1 MRRILSSIANPRA
14 LRRALLGALALI
26 GAAGLSAQEDPA
38 PRAVVVET
46 EGPVSPAMSDYLI
59 RSIDEAAESGARIV
73 ILEMDTPGGLDT
85 SMREIVSAILNA
97 PIPVATY
104 VSPQGARAASA
115 GTYIAYASHVAAMA
129 PATHLGAATP
139 VAMGGGGGGGDDD
152 EGGMPFGL
160 QAEETADE
168 EAPDDAADA
177 ADAARDEDGAVDAG
191 VARDDADDADA
202 AAERAAEEAAEE
214 AAPPPDD
221 QLTAQERKAINDA
234 VSYIRGLAELRGR
247 NADWAERAVREAAT
261 LTASNAEAEGVI
273 DFVAADVPE
282 LLEKADGMVVEVAG
296 AEVTLETAG
305 LEIENVEPDWRTAF
319 LSVITNPNVALI
331 LMLVGVY
338 GLIFEFLNP
347 GALVP
352 GTIGGISLLLGLYS
366 LALLPLNWAGVG
378 LILLGLAL
386 IVAEAF
392 APSFGILGIGGTV
405 ALVLGMMIMFDG
417 DAPGM
422 EVSIPLVGGVAV
434 TGLIVTL
441 IIARLAMRS
450 FSVPVVIGPEQTRD
464 TTAQVLDWNG
474 RQGHVWLQG
483 ERWRARS
490 NAPLELAKGDTVRI
504 ERIDTLTVTVAPV
517 D

>member
-1 MRRILSSIANPRA
+1 MSNAANSNPMRRAARVVRLVV
-14 LRRALLGALALI
+14 LGALAML
-26 GAAGLSAQEDPA
+26 GAAGLSAQDSE

-46 EGPVSPAMSDYLI
+46 KGAVTPAMADYLT
-59 RSIDEAAESGARIV
+59 RSIDAAAENGARIV

-85 SMREIVSAILNA
+85 SMRDIISAILNS
-97 PIPVATY
+97 PVPVATY
-104 VSPQGARAASA
+104 VSPAGARAASA

-139 VAMGGGGGGGDDD
+139 VAIGGGGGGGDD
-152 EGGMPFGL
+152 ENGGMPFGL
-160 QAEETADE
+160 QAE
-168 EAPDDAADA
+168 DDAATDDDD
-177 ADAARDEDGAVDAG
+177 DAARDEDAAAEDA
-191 VARDDADDADA
+191 ADDATED
-202 AAERAAEEAAEE
+202 

-221 QLTAQERKAINDA
+221 QLSAQERKAINDA
-234 VSYIRGLAELRGR
+234 VSYIRGLAELRDR

-261 LTASNAEAEGVI
+261 LTAPNAAAEGVI
-273 DFVAADVPE
+273 DFVARDVPD
-282 LLEKADGMVVEVAG
+282 LLEQADGMVVEVNG

-305 LEIENVEPDWRTAF
+305 LAIENVEPDWRTAF
-319 LSVITNPNVALI
+319 LSVLTNPNVALI

-352 GTIGGISLLLGLYS
+352 GTIGGISLLLGMYS
-366 LALLPLNWAGVG
+366 LAMLPLNWAGAG
-378 LILLGLAL
+378 LLLLGLAL

-392 APSFGILGIGGTV
+392 APSFGILGIGGTA

-434 TGLIVTL
+434 TGLILTL

-450 FSVPVVIGPEQTRD
+450 FKMPVVIGPDQTRD
-464 TTAQVLDWNG
+464 TTAQVMDWQG

-490 NAPLELAKGDTVRI
+490 AEPLDLAEGDMVRI
-504 ERIDTLTVTVAPV
+504 ERIDTLTVTVAPA